1 MDRKAKNMTLYILYD
16 LSPFSLPFDFSES
29 LRTLA
34 AKYGVPYRTLV
45 NNLHNHSRNNL
56 GFTVEKVVLSD
67 DVNDD
72 ARPLFPF
79 RSL

>member
-1 MDRKAKNMTLYILYD
+1 MILYVLYD

-34 AKYGVPYRTLV
+34 TKYGIPYRTLV
-45 NNLHNHSRNNL
+45 NNLHNRSCNNL

-67 DVNDD
+67 DFDDD
-72 ARPLFPF
+72 ARPLLPF
-79 RSL
+79 RAL